1 MTFDPALK
9 TFLRDRCANETLFTA
24 RGDRKGALRMA
35 APLSS
40 RVRSRC
46 GSGRL
51 GRPGAP
57 GSVRAGDRRLDV
69 LTAAADADGAD
80 LGDFDDLGHLGL
92 GFLFDDLFMLQSGGR
107 TIYSGVTSGA
117 KSHFESLGFNACYL

>member
-9 TFLRDRCANETLFTA
+9 TFLRDRCANETLFTP

-35 APLSS
+35 APLSL
-40 RVRSRC
+40 RVRFRC

-57 GSVRAGDRRLDV
+57 GSVRAGDRCLDH
-69 LTAAADADGAD
+69 LGAAARADRAD
-80 LGDFDDLGHLGL
+80 LLLDRGA
-92 GFLFDDLFMLQSGGR
+92 FDDLFLDAQQAALIDLDRLGDG
-107 TIYSGVTSGA
+107 IVFGA
-117 KSHFESLGFNACYL
+117 DE